1 MEKNSIRRGVAKKK
15 IEKGAQIFITV
26 KDFFFA
32 SCGLIKCLFLW
43 LRRKKNKDLIYRDV
57 GFVQYSKKKKVH
69 NSDIRPFFFLALE
82 NVVQNHLFH
91 LVFWRWENVNIFWV
105 FYCPPFSLF
114 LKTFEFW

>member
-1 MEKNSIRRGVAKKK
+1 MVEEKKK
-15 IEKGAQIFITV
+15 QGP
-26 KDFFFA
+26 DL
-32 SCGLIKCLFLW
+32 SRCGLCT
-43 LRRKKNKDLIYRDV
+43 V
-57 GFVQYSKKKKVH
+57 KKKKVH
-69 NSDIRPFFFLALE
+69 NSDIRPFFFALE